1 MTREKASRAASALV
15 GLLVVLVMPFVLP
28 SYLTFEVTMVFVWA
42 IGVLGV
48 NVLVGY
54 SGQLSVASNAFMAIG
69 AYTSAILTADYHW
82 PYYATIPV
90 GAILGFLAGFV
101 VGVPALRVK
110 GFYLATVTLAL
121 AVIIAPAIKRWDS
134 LTHGPL
140 GVMVTRPGAPKWLE
154 ITSTQWRYFATLSV
168 LVLCLWLVRNLLNG
182 NVGRAWLALKDNE
195 LVAET
200 NGINLFKYKT
210 LAFAL
215 GSSLS
220 AVAGCAYTYNVGLV
234 TPDSFSMFLSI
245 NLIAAGVLGGITS
258 IWGAVAGAILLQFVP
273 SYANEIHPALSGI
286 LFGVVLLVVML
297 VAPTG
302 LAGLCKSAY
311 TKIKANRH

>member
-1 MTREKASRAASALV
+1 MTRERTLKAALFVAISAV
-15 GLLVVLVMPFVLP
+15 ALLLPFVLP

-69 AYTSAILTADYHW
+69 AYASAILSADFHW

-90 GAILGFLAGFV
+90 GALFGFVAGFL

-134 LTHGPL
+134 VTHGPL
-140 GVMVTRPGAPKWLE
+140 GIMVSRPGAPKWLE
-154 ITSTQWRYFATLSV
+154 ITSTQWRYFATLIV
-168 LVLCLWLVRNLLNG
+168 LLLCLWIIRNLLNG

-210 LAFAL
+210 FAFAL
-215 GSSLS
+215 GSALS

-245 NLIAAGVLGGITS
+245 NLIAAAVLGGITS
-258 IWGAVAGAILLQFVP
+258 IWGALAGALLLQFVP

-286 LFGVVLLVVML
+286 LFGIVLLVVML
-297 VAPTG
+297 FAPTG

-311 TKIKANRH
+311 LKIKDRP